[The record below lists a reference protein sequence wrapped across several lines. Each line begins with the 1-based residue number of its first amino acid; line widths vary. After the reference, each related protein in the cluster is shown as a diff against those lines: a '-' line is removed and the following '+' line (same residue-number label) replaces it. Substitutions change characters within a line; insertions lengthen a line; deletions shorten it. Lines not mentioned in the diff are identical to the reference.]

1 MKRNWFAAAMIAI
14 LALGGSYVY
23 SATSTPG
30 SEGDPLV
37 TQAYVDQRT
46 TFKAFNVT
54 AGQKLLGGAGTEIIL
69 RAGEASA
76 IDNGANGISDVTT
89 GKDLMS
95 GQTVGANHLILV
107 PREDGR
113 GIYAITDI
121 TVMVKGIYT
130 IQ

>member
-1 MKRNWFAAAMIAI
+1 
-14 LALGGSYVY
+14 
-23 SATSTPG
+23 
-30 SEGDPLV
+30 
-37 TQAYVDQRT
+37 
-46 TFKAFNVT
+46 
-54 AGQKLLGGAGTEIIL
+54 
-69 RAGEASA
+69 
-76 IDNGANGISDVTT
+76 
-89 GKDLMS
+89 MS